1 MKREI
6 SALIGAIKNAAM
18 DERLSDS
25 ALAALSKIYATLY
38 HLVVCED
45 LEAEY
50 GNRRQYRDKLEQLY
64 RIGRQR
70 YEKKD
75 CSEKCRLLPVLY
87 DIVYRLPLSDE
98 RKLAQCDV
106 VAFQVIEKYLHEDGK
121 QEWQTEHGI
130 LKCIENAYRHT
141 TEDDRESEE
150 YTYFKHRIATWISD
164 WNAVGSWTV
173 VSEREA
179 MSRLEILV
187 RNSETLLDDTHDAE
201 IAEIHEYYYRKAEKS
216 SSAEDIYALSLLYE
230 TTVEITGLKERRSKR
245 KHLAEMAEN
254 KLSKSAV
261 GSDEWWHS
269 LSVLIKERSLQL
281 SEKMQESV
289 IAPSA

>member
-1 MKREI
+1 MKQDL
-6 SALIGAIKNAAM
+6 SSLIGAIGNIPT

-25 ALAALSKIYATLY
+25 ALTSLSKIFATLY
-38 HLVVCED
+38 QLVVSED

-50 GNRRQYRDKLEQLY
+50 GNRRQYRDKLEELY

-75 CSEKCRLLPVLY
+75 CTGKSRILPVLY
-87 DIVYRLPLSDE
+87 DIAYRLPLSDS
-98 RKLAQCDV
+98 RKLEQCETA
-106 VAFQVIEKYLHEDGK
+106 AFRLIKSYLQENDK

-141 TEDDRESEE
+141 MEDDRESEE
-150 YTYFKHRIATWISD
+150 YTYFKRRIAEWISE
-164 WNAVGSWTV
+164 WNGAGSWTG

-179 MSRLEILV
+179 LSRLEILV
-187 RNSETLLDDTHDAE
+187 RNSETLLNDTYDAE

-216 SSAEDIYALSLLYE
+216 GSVEDIYALARLYE
-230 TTVEITGLKERRSKR
+230 TTIEITGLKERRNKR

-254 KLSKSAV
+254 KLSEYAV
-261 GSDEWWHS
+261 ESDEWWHNH
-269 LSVLIKERSLQL
+269 SVLIKERSLQL
-281 SEKMQESV
+281 SEEIQESV
-289 IAPSA
+289 IVPSA

>member
-6 SALIGAIKNAAM
+6 SALIGAIKSIPT

-25 ALAALSKIYATLY
+25 ALAALSAINATLY
-38 HLVVCED
+38 QLVVSED

-50 GNRRQYRDKLEQLY
+50 GNRRQYRDKIEELY

-75 CSEKCRLLPVLY
+75 CTGKSRILPVLY
-87 DIVYRLPLSDE
+87 DIVYGLPLSDS
-98 RKLAQCDV
+98 RKLEQCEAA
-106 VAFQVIEKYLHEDGK
+106 AFRLIKSYLEENGK

-141 TEDDRESEE
+141 MEDDRESEE
-150 YTYFKHRIATWISD
+150 YTYFKRRIAAWISE
-164 WNAVGSWTV
+164 WNAVGSWAG

-179 MSRLEILV
+179 LSRLEILV
-187 RNSETLLDDTHDAE
+187 RNTETLLDDTYDAE

-216 SSAEDIYALSLLYE
+216 GSAEDIYALALLYE
-230 TTVEITGLKERRSKR
+230 TTVEITGLKERRNKR

-254 KLSKSAV
+254 KLSEYAV
-261 GSDEWWHS
+261 GSDEWWHNH
-269 LSVLIKERSLQL
+269 SVLIKERSLQL
-281 SEKMQESV
+281 SEEIQDTV
-289 IAPSA
+289 IAHTA

>member
-6 SALIGAIKNAAM
+6 SALIGAIKNIPT

-25 ALAALSKIYATLY
+25 ALAALSAINATLY
-38 HLVVCED
+38 QLVVSED

-50 GNRRQYRDKLEQLY
+50 GNRRQYRDKIEELY

-75 CSEKCRLLPVLY
+75 CTGKSRILPVLY
-87 DIVYRLPLSDE
+87 DIAYRLPLSDS
-98 RKLAQCDV
+98 RKLEQCETA
-106 VAFQVIEKYLHEDGK
+106 AFRLIKSYLQENDK

-150 YTYFKHRIATWISD
+150 YTYFKRRIAAWISE
-164 WNAVGSWTV
+164 WNAVGSWTG

-179 MSRLEILV
+179 LSRLEILV
-187 RNSETLLDDTHDAE
+187 RNSETLLDDTYDAE
-201 IAEIHEYYYRKAEKS
+201 IAKIHEYYYRKAEKS
-216 SSAEDIYALSLLYE
+216 GSAEDIYALALLYE

-245 KHLAEMAEN
+245 KHLAETAEN
-254 KLSKSAV
+254 KLSETAV
-261 GSDEWWHS
+261 GSDEWWYSH
-269 LSVLIKERSLQL
+269 SVLIKEKSLQL
-281 SEKMQESV
+281 SEEIQDTV
-289 IAPSA
+289 IAHTA

>member
-6 SALIGAIKNAAM
+6 STLIGAIKNIPT

-25 ALAALSKIYATLY
+25 ALAALSAINATLY
-38 HLVVCED
+38 QLVVSED
-45 LEAEY
+45 LETEY
-50 GNRRQYRDKLEQLY
+50 GNRRQYRDKIEELY

-75 CSEKCRLLPVLY
+75 CTGKSRILPVLY
-87 DIVYRLPLSDE
+87 DIAYRLPLSDS
-98 RKLAQCDV
+98 RKLEQCEAA
-106 VAFQVIEKYLHEDGK
+106 AFRLIKSYLEENGT

-141 TEDDRESEE
+141 MEGDRESEE
-150 YTYFKHRIATWISD
+150 YTYFKRRIAAWISE
-164 WNAVGSWTV
+164 WNGAGSWTG
-173 VSEREA
+173 VSDREA

-187 RNSETLLDDTHDAE
+187 QNSETLLDATYDAE

-216 SSAEDIYALSLLYE
+216 GSAEDIYALALLYE
-230 TTVEITGLKERRSKR
+230 TTVEITGLKERRNKR

-254 KLSKSAV
+254 KLSEYAV

-269 LSVLIKERSLQL
+269 HSVLIKERSLQL
-281 SEKMQESV
+281 SEEIQDTI
-289 IAPSA
+289 IAHTA